1 MRGRHRQNGSVPRK
15 VSTRNAAFQQ
25 WQALLTN
32 RTKRQRA
39 GEFLVQ
45 GVRPITLAA
54 EHGWEI
60 RTLLHA
66 GRSRSRWA
74 DELLR
79 RHDHVELSDELMRE
93 LGEKDEQELIAVVGL
108 PEDRLDRIPPRED
121 LLVVVFDRP
130 ATPGNIGTLIRSA
143 DAFGAHGVIVTGHAA
158 DPYDPRAVRASTGS
172 LFAIPVVRVPS
183 HREVLAWA
191 HRADRRDRRARH
203 HRRGRRRPHR
213 PDRRA
218 DRQRDDRVVGGVAGA
233 PRTRS
238 CGSRSPARPAP
249 STRPR
254 PARSCCTKRRGSE
267 GAPPAES
274 GRSGSSA
281 GTCCCA
287 RRRAARRPRVES
299 GTEFALRVERK
310 LLSRGGR
317 GEAWQR

>member
-1 MRGRHRQNGSVPRK
+1 MPRK

-66 GRSRSRWA
+66 SGSKSRWA
-74 DELLR
+74 EELLR
-79 RHDHVELSDELMRE
+79 RYDHAELSGELMRE

-108 PEDRLDRIPPRED
+108 REDRLDRIPQRED
-121 LLVVVFDRP
+121 LFVVVFDRP

-183 HREVLAWA
+183 HREVMAWA
-191 HRADRRDRRARH
+191 TGRIVGTDEHGTIDVAD
-203 HRRGRRRPHR
+203 
-213 PDRRA
+213 A
-218 DRQRDDRVVGGVAGA
+218 DLTGPTVLLIGNETTGLSAAWREAADEIVRIPITGA
-233 PRTRS
+233 AS
-238 CGSRSPARPAP
+238 SLNAA
-249 STRPR
+249 
-254 PARSCCTKRRGSE
+254 
-267 GAPPAES
+267 
-274 GRSGSSA
+274 SA
-281 GTCCCA
+281 GTVLLYEA
-287 RRRAARRPRVES
+287 ARQRRRAAE
-299 GTEFALRVERK
+299 
-310 LLSRGGR
+310 
-317 GEAWQR
+317 

>member
-1 MRGRHRQNGSVPRK
+1 MGTVPRK

-45 GVRPITLAA
+45 GVRPITLADQ
-54 EHGWEI
+54 HGWAI

-66 GRSRSRWA
+66 GGSRSRWA
-74 DELLR
+74 EDLLR
-79 RHDHVELSDELMRE
+79 RHDHVQLAGELMRE
-93 LGEKDEQELIAVVGL
+93 LGGKDEQELIAVVGL
-108 PEDRLDRIPPRED
+108 PEDRLDRIPARDD

-191 HRADRRDRRARH
+191 TGRIVATDEHGTTDVDAADLTGPTVVLIGNETTGLSAAWRDAAHEIVRI
-203 HRRGRRRPHR
+203 PIT
-213 PDRRA
+213 
-218 DRQRDDRVVGGVAGA
+218 GA
-233 PRTRS
+233 AS
-238 CGSRSPARPAP
+238 SLNAA
-249 STRPR
+249 
-254 PARSCCTKRRGSE
+254 
-267 GAPPAES
+267 
-274 GRSGSSA
+274 SA
-281 GTCCCA
+281 GTVILYE
-287 RRRAARRPRVES
+287 AAR
-299 GTEFALRVERK
+299 
-310 LLSRGGR
+310 
-317 GEAWQR
+317 QRRHPAT